1 MAEHLARQYL
11 HKHIADAQTI
21 FDLKLELATQQ
32 VKPLSITTE
41 PSCEKVLI
49 ENAQLR
55 SALAEK
61 EGCIKDL
68 RMRLELKSDGHE
80 IEMAAV
86 QLKLADKQAKQDVGS
101 VAPWSTLEDCLE
113 YSSSHGHV
121 SALTP
126 ASSTSN
132 PTSDDG
138 DDHDGESMEDSKTSG
153 GSGADGRNLQTVDEV
168 KSESKLKQGD
178 VEERQVETDEEAG
191 MSNGASSDPQGTPR
205 GPEDIEE
212 SDVALQQ
219 VAGTT
224 AAGLLHT
231 EINGGRTRP
240 SAAAFFSPRS
250 DIQVIEGYAER
261 VERLADLK
269 ESIVRGTSDA
279 YVSAEYKR
287 LEKVRNEHLKTAL
300 TVPTGPLRF
309 DGTLDAQLNEIVEDT
324 FKSSTRVF
332 RAANRIFPDNKEL
345 RIKEYLSQ
353 AQDYLLRLPGFENKA
368 YMKPVVT
375 SFMQKVA
382 ANLHT

>member
-21 FDLKLELATQQ
+21 FDLRLELATQQ
-32 VKPLSITTE
+32 VNPA
-41 PSCEKVLI
+41 LI

-61 EGCIKDL
+61 EECIKDL
-68 RMRLELKSDGHE
+68 SMRLEMMSDSHE

-86 QLKLADKQAKQDVGS
+86 QLKLADKQAKQDVED
-101 VAPWSTLEDCLE
+101 VAPWSTPEDYLE

-126 ASSTSN
+126 ASSTSD
-132 PTSDDG
+132 PTSDYG
-138 DDHDGESMEDSKTSG
+138 DEDDVESMEHSKTSL
-153 GSGADGRNLQTVDEV
+153 GSEADGRNLQTNDEV
-168 KSESKLKQGD
+168 KSESKPKQEN

-191 MSNGASSDPQGTPR
+191 MSNGASSDPK
-205 GPEDIEE
+205 DIEE

-219 VAGTT
+219 VAGPT

-231 EINGGRTRP
+231 EVWDDNGIRTRP
-240 SAAAFFSPRS
+240 SAVAIFSSRTH
-250 DIQVIEGYAER
+250 IQVIEGYAER

-279 YVSAEYKR
+279 YINAEYKR
-287 LEKVRNEHLKTAL
+287 LEKVCNEHLKTASP
-300 TVPTGPLRF
+300 VPMRPLRF
-309 DGTLDAQLNEIVEDT
+309 DGTVDAQLNEIVEDT

-332 RAANRIFPDNKEL
+332 RAANKIFPDNKES
-345 RIKEYLSQ
+345 RIKEYLLQ
-353 AQDYLLRLPGFENKA
+353 AQDYLVGLPGFENKA
-368 YMKPVVT
+368 YMKPIVT

-382 ANLHT
+382 ANLSP